1 MTDVFSKEKRS
12 DVMSRIRG
20 SGNKDTEMALVSIF
34 HKNKIVGWRRK
45 QKVFGKPDFVFWN
58 QRVAIFVD
66 GCFWHQCPLHSS
78 IPKQNQEFW
87 EKKLRLNTRRDQNVN
102 NYLKE
107 KGWNVI
113 RIWEH
118 DLKNEEYVCDLVK
131 SALKLDAIGGC
142 QSEEKTP

>member
-1 MTDVFSKEKRS
+1 MADVFSKEKRS

-20 SGNKDTEMALVSIF
+20 SGNKDTEIALVTIF
-34 HKNKIVGWRRK
+34 RKYKIIGWRRR

-87 EKKLRLNTRRDQNVN
+87 QKKLQLNTIRDQKVN

-107 KGWNVI
+107 KGWTVI

-118 DLKNEEYVCDLVK
+118 ELKNEEYVCNLVK
-131 SALKLDAIGGC
+131 SALNLGAIDKYQNG
-142 QSEEKTP
+142 E